1 MPAPRQI
8 PWWLWAAF
16 GGAGVLM
23 ASKERSMNAWKVV
36 GIGAGIYSAYM
47 VKETLSGAVR
57 GLNGCTTC
65 TPPNW

>member
-1 MPAPRQI
+1 
-8 PWWLWAAF
+8 
-16 GGAGVLM
+16 
-23 ASKERSMNAWKVV
+23 MNAWKVV